1 MKAKGCDLRL
11 WRRASQIVRIAPVA
25 LVLSLAASV
34 GVVKGERQSE
44 TSAAAAHVKC
54 GQGTDAETGGRGP
67 LQRAIDVSLPGAS
80 ILVSGTCH
88 ENVTIPIGKDGI
100 TLDGGGT
107 AAITGP
113 DPTQPTVLVRARDV
127 IVRGFTVTGG
137 FGGISVTMGGR
148 AHIDGNTI
156 RDSASYGIIVSQLS
170 SAVIVNNTIQN
181 SFQAGIGV
189 GETAYAFIGFVL
201 SSLSND
207 AAASP
212 NVITGNRAQG
222 IAVLRGAYARIVG
235 NDISYNGANG
245 VNVRE
250 SSSAQISDNT
260 LNGNGQN
267 GIFVAQGSGVL
278 LGADTGNTIFTRP
291 NTTTTNNAAFGIRC
305 QVGAN
310 ADGRL
315 GTLNGNA
322 GRESY
327 VEGCVPSLIP

>member
-1 MKAKGCDLRL
+1 MGETETDEQVGKGNSMHAKYLVWCLGT
-11 WRRASQIVRIAPVA
+11 AA
-25 LVLSLAASV
+25 LLIPASV
-34 GVVKGERQSE
+34 SVVTREQIAAVSVRCDDGVP
-44 TSAAAAHVKC
+44 AAVDSK
-54 GQGTDAETGGRGP
+54 RGP
-67 LQRAIDVSLPGAS
+67 LQRAIDRSRPGGS
-80 ILVSGTCH
+80 IVVSGTCH

-107 AAITGP
+107 AAITSA
-113 DPTQPTVLVRARDV
+113 DPTQPSVLVRARDV
-127 IVRGFTVTGG
+127 TVRGFTVTGG

-156 RDSASYGIIVSQLS
+156 RDSGSYGIGVSQLS

-181 SFQAGIGV
+181 SFQAGIGLF
-189 GETAYAFIGFVL
+189 ETAYAFIGFVL
-201 SSLSND
+201 SND
-207 AAASP
+207 AAASS

-222 IAVLRGAYARIVG
+222 VVVARGSYARIVG

-267 GIFVAQGSGVL
+267 GILVAQGSGVL

-291 NTTTTNNAAFGIRC
+291 NKTTENNAAYGIRC

-315 GTLNGNA
+315 GTLNGVS
-322 GRESY
+322 GPSFY
-327 VEGCVPSLIP
+327 TEGCVPSLNQ